1 MTIVRRGTL
10 FALALTL
17 APPAIADD
25 RVPPHPL
32 KPGKAAG
39 VVHAQQI
46 RSGIALVAAG
56 GVIAVVA
63 LVAGT
68 GGGNSPKAQADSVP
82 VSTGTP

>member
-1 MTIVRRGTL
+1 M
-10 FALALTL
+10 LAT
-17 APPAIADD
+17 PAGADD
-25 RVPPHPL
+25 RAPRHPL

-39 VVHAQQI
+39 IFHAQQI

-68 GGGNSPKAQADSVP
+68 GGGGATGKAQSDSVP
-82 VSTGTP
+82 VTTGTP